1 MKRSVAFAM
10 MLTILSAPAFASGN
24 SQTVNVPEP
33 MKAGSTQLAPGDYN
47 VTWTGT
53 GPNVQVTFAQNRKVL
68 VTVPAK
74 LVEGGNKYEGLL
86 TSKQGGVETLESIHL
101 RKLSLILE
109 GSSSSEK

>member
-53 GPNVQVTFAQNRKVL
+53 GPNVQVTFARNRKIL

-74 LVEGGNKYEGLL
+74 LVDVGNKSEGLV
-86 TSKQGGVETLESIHL
+86 TSKQGGVETLESIQL
-101 RKLSLILE
+101 RKVSLILE

>member
-53 GPNVQVTFAQNRKVL
+53 GPNVQVTFAHNRKVI
-68 VTVPAK
+68 VIVPAK
-74 LVEGGNKYEGLL
+74 LVEEGNKYEGLL
-86 TSKQGGVETLESIHL
+86 TNKQGGVETLESIQL
-101 RKLSLILE
+101 RKVSLILE

>member
-33 MKAGSTQLAPGDYN
+33 MKAGSTQLAAGEYN

-53 GPNVQVTFAQNRKVL
+53 GPDVQVTFAQNRKVL

-74 LVEGGNKYEGLL
+74 LVVAANNYKGLL
-86 TSKQGGVETLESIHL
+86 TSKQGGVETLESIQL
-101 RKLSLILE
+101 RNLSLVLQ
-109 GSSSSEK
+109 GSSSSGK

>member
-24 SQTVNVPEP
+24 SQTLNVPEP

-86 TSKQGGVETLESIHL
+86 TSKQGGVETLESIQL
-101 RKLSLILE
+101 RKVSLILE
-109 GSSSSEK
+109 ASFSSEK